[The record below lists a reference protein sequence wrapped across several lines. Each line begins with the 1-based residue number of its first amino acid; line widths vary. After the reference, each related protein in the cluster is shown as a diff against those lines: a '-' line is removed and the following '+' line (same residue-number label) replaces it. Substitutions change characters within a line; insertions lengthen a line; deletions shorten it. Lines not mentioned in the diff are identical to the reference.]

1 MIEDKAKHTNTVF
14 TTSDGRV
21 EKALRSVYF
30 ADLDE
35 ISGGY
40 EIEEYKRTVKIDR
53 PYQLGIAVY
62 QLAKLRMLEF
72 HYDFLDRYFDRRD
85 YELMYM
91 DTDSEYVAFSN
102 LDIDQLVKPSLREE
116 YLKEKPKWLAADEF
130 SKRTPG
136 IFKPEFVGTRMI
148 ALTAK
153 CCIAQNDA
161 GAIKFS
167 CKGVSKRQNDMSFER
182 YKDCLNHVGIDKARN
197 IGFRLY
203 DHGLVTYEQSKLGL
217 SAYYDKR
224 YVLEDGIHTKP
235 LS

>member
-1 MIEDKAKHTNTVF
+1 MV
-14 TTSDGRV
+14 
-21 EKALRSVYF
+21 
-30 ADLDE
+30 
-35 ISGGY
+35 
-40 EIEEYKRTVKIDR
+40 
-53 PYQLGIAVY
+53 
-62 QLAKLRMLEF
+62 
-72 HYDFLDRYFDRRD
+72 
-85 YELMYM
+85 
-91 DTDSEYVAFSN
+91 
-102 LDIDQLVKPSLREE
+102 
-116 YLKEKPKWLAADEF
+116 
-130 SKRTPG
+130 
-136 IFKPEFVGTRMI
+136 

-161 GAIKFS
+161 SAIKFS

-197 IGFRLY
+197 TGFRLY